1 MKSVRTAFKTAID
14 SRVTAYLSAC
24 GAWLLGNGAADA
36 EVVYGVIDKD
46 VVKEF
51 PLNATLGDAGV
62 FSFLLAFSSA
72 NNQPYSACIS
82 AASSGTTR
90 MATTGTVIGSNS
102 VGDPAYGL
110 KNFPTAN
117 AIGSG
122 DFGFEAPFGLLFMVN
137 STANGVSAGEFSHSA
152 PGYVGFRFTQ
162 LLSGTPTEYY
172 GWLSIGPIAADYSSY
187 HVYDWAYD
195 VGGITPGAGRP
206 APVPEPSSL
215 ALLAM
220 GAGGLTCYRLRRR
233 RTDEA
238 EQTTPAASQG

>member
-14 SRVTAYLSAC
+14 SRITAYLSAC

-36 EVVYGVIDKD
+36 EVVYGIIDQD
-46 VVKEF
+46 VVKES
-51 PLNATLGDAGV
+51 PLLATLGDAGV

-82 AASSGTTR
+82 TASSGTTK
-90 MATTGTVIGSNS
+90 MATTGTVIGTNS

-110 KNFPTAN
+110 KNFPTN
-117 AIGSG
+117 NSIGSG
-122 DFGFEAPFGLLFMVN
+122 DFGSEGHMGLLFIVN
-137 STANGVSAGEFSHSA
+137 STANGVSAGEFSDTA

-162 LLSGTPTEYY
+162 PLNGTPTEYY

-195 VGGITPGAGRP
+195 IGGIAPGAGRP

-233 RTDEA
+233 RPDEGG
-238 EQTTPAASQG
+238 QKVPAGSEG